1 MVVKRMRLFL
11 MLVLLLSFGINN
23 VYANS
28 IAYPPIYTFDFLT
41 FIICAV
47 VIAITVVCATYTLKV
62 LKKNENKKDNDS
74 NSNNEQENDKK

>member
-28 IAYPPIYTFDFLT
+28 IAYPPIYTFDFIP
-41 FIICAV
+41 FVFCAV
-47 VIAITVVCATYTLKV
+47 IIAITVVCATFFF
-62 LKKNENKKDNDS
+62 KD
-74 NSNNEQENDKK
+74 